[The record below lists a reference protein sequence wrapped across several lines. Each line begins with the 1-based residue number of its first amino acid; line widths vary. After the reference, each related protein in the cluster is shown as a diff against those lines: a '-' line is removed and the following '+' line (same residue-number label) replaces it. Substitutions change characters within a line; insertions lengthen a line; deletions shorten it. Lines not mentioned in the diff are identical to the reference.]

1 MSTYIKIGG
10 GQPKYPDCPPLLK
23 QFLQHMI
30 TIDGYSVR
38 TANTYY
44 VNIRLYFRYLK
55 MIKRNLDEE
64 NYDQIS
70 IDDISQNEIT
80 NVAKDTVIEYLYFR
94 AGKGD
99 SAGTR
104 GDKLSAV
111 KQFYNYLIEQSIM
124 NFNPADG
131 IKRPKIPVREPKY
144 LTIDECNKLL
154 NAASARPQAARDT
167 CITVLFLNCGMR
179 ISELC
184 SVNTTDIIKTGN
196 DEYLLRIIGKGDKER
211 TVYLNNTCLKAIK
224 DWTSVRNTYE
234 NLIDKDALFVSNR
247 TRRRLSP
254 RNVEN
259 IIASELS
266 VAGLKNKGYS
276 PHKLRHT
283 AATLMYDGGADILEL
298 KEILGHSSTKTTEI
312 YTHVNNKQIRAAVDN
327 NPLNKKGK

>member
-1 MSTYIKIGG
+1 
-10 GQPKYPDCPPLLK
+10 
-23 QFLQHMI
+23 
-30 TIDGYSVR
+30 
-38 TANTYY
+38 
-44 VNIRLYFRYLK
+44 
-55 MIKRNLDEE
+55 
-64 NYDQIS
+64 
-70 IDDISQNEIT
+70 
-80 NVAKDTVIEYLYFR
+80 
-94 AGKGD
+94 
-99 SAGTR
+99 
-104 GDKLSAV
+104 
-111 KQFYNYLIEQSIM
+111 M

-131 IKRPKIPVREPKY
+131 IKRPKTPVREPKY
-144 LTIDECNKLL
+144 LTVDECNKLL

-184 SVNTTDIIKTGN
+184 SVNTTDIIKTGD
-196 DEYLLRIIGKGDKER
+196 DEYLLRIIGKGNKER
-211 TVYLNNTCLKAIK
+211 TVYLNNACLKAIK
-224 DWTSVRNTYE
+224 DWNAVRNTYE
-234 NLIDKDALFVSNR
+234 NLIDKNALFVSNR

-312 YTHVNNKQIRAAVDN
+312 YTHVNNKRIRAAVDN
-327 NPLNKKGK
+327 NPLNKKGE